1 MNVAE
6 SLNEIVEKEKYVA
19 KELKSLVSN
28 VTDEQESVIPDRFS
42 KLREVNNLQKS
53 IVRQN
58 MHNAMSPISAISGYL
73 ELINLALSNE
83 PDVKQIQHYRKQIEE
98 GVQQVNV
105 ILEQLMELYNDQH
118 SADVSEQEEGFVDVN
133 LNWLVEEV
141 TARIDSSIG
150 SFTFR
155 NINEPMY
162 VRTDLFACKLII
174 FNLMNF
180 AAKCAGKD
188 KNIELTASENDGMA
202 VLSIKFYASLRK
214 KTDLINVMQADLKTQ
229 PCEVCSENSFN
240 EGLLTSRKLTAQVN
254 GNMFFEHLE
263 DDQVKINLHIPLA
276 G

>member
-6 SLNEIVEKEKYVA
+6 GLDEVVEKEQFVA
-19 KELKSLVSN
+19 KELKSIVSK
-28 VTDEQESVIPDRFS
+28 VAEKQEPVVPDRFS

-105 ILEQLMELYNDQH
+105 ILEQLTELYNDQH
-118 SADVSEQEEGFVDVN
+118 SAATGEQDEGFVDVN
-133 LNWLVEEV
+133 LNWMVEEV
-141 TARIDSSIG
+141 ADRIDSSIG
-150 SFTFR
+150 SFTFQ
-155 NINEPMY
+155 NIKEPLY
-162 VRTDLFACKLII
+162 VCTDLFACKLII

-188 KNIELTASENDGMA
+188 KNIELTASEKDGMA

-214 KTDLINVMQADLKTQ
+214 KTDLIKVMQADLKTKG
-229 PCEVCSENSFN
+229 CEACSDNSFN

-263 DDQVKINLHIPLA
+263 NDLVNIDLHIPIA